1 LSNSPN
7 FKIFHEFIF
16 CFDILKFSVI
26 LNSGMKKFF
35 AFSILILAFPLIL
48 FSQERARVHNIRYF
62 SSSDYTRV
70 VIDIDR
76 PVTFQEKKL
85 IEPDRVRI
93 YFDIDNAKV
102 FNLPPSIPVS
112 KGYIKEIRVGQ
123 FTLKTVRVVLEFAE
137 VVKYRTFTLYS
148 PFRIVVD
155 IYGERKAIPKT
166 TPVSKPEELTIAR
179 QLGLGVKK
187 IVIDPGHGGDDPGAI
202 GPGGVLEKDITLD
215 IAFKLKELLEK
226 NSDLK
231 VVLTRDKDV
240 FVPLEVRTAIANS
253 ERADLFVS
261 IHANST
267 RNKNISGFEVYTLNF
282 TKDPHAIEIAASEN
296 AVSSKTIG
304 ELESLIKKI
313 LLNTKK
319 EESIN
324 LAKFIENNL
333 IKHTKVRSLGVKE
346 APFYVLI
353 GAEMPSILVEVGF
366 LSNLN
371 DRTRLCSDVFRTNIA
386 LGLSEGIL
394 NYINSFGKPSM

>member
-1 LSNSPN
+1 MFPKFLL
-7 FKIFHEFIF
+7 IF
-16 CFDILKFSVI
+16 LLYLPV
-26 LNSGMKKFF
+26 
-35 AFSILILAFPLIL
+35 
-48 FSQERARVHNIRYF
+48 FSQEKAKVHNIRYY

-70 VIDIDR
+70 VIDVDR
-76 PVTFQEKKL
+76 PVSFQEKKL
-85 IEPDRVRI
+85 IEPGRVRI
-93 YFDIDNAKV
+93 YFDIENAKL

-123 FTLKTVRVVLEFAE
+123 FTLRTVRVVLEFAE
-137 VVKYRTFTLYS
+137 VVSYRTFTLYS

-155 IYGERKAIPKT
+155 IYGKRE
-166 TPVSKPEELTIAR
+166 TPSKPPAILKPGELTIAR

-187 IVIDPGHGGDDPGAI
+187 VVIDPGHGGDDPGAI
-202 GPGGVLEKDITLD
+202 GPGGIPEKEITLD
-215 IAFKLKELLEK
+215 IALKLKELLER

-253 ERADLFVS
+253 ERSDLFVS
-261 IHANST
+261 IHANSV
-267 RNKNISGFEVYTLNF
+267 RNRNISGFEVYTLNF

-319 EESIN
+319 EESSN
-324 LAKFIENNL
+324 FAKFIESDLRRYTN
-333 IKHTKVRSLGVKE
+333 VRSLGVKE

-366 LSNLN
+366 LSNID
-371 DRTRLCSDVFRTNIA
+371 DRRRLCSDSFRKNVA
-386 LGLSEGIL
+386 MGLFNGIL

>member
-1 LSNSPN
+1 MK
-7 FKIFHEFIF
+7 KIFTFLFFI
-16 CFDILKFSVI
+16 IINL
-26 LNSGMKKFF
+26 SG
-35 AFSILILAFPLIL
+35 
-48 FSQERARVHNIRYF
+48 FSQEKAKVHNIRYY

-70 VIDIDR
+70 VIDVDR
-76 PVTFQEKKL
+76 PVSFEEKKL

-93 YFDIDNAKV
+93 YFDIENAKI
-102 FNLPPSIPVS
+102 FSLPPSIPVS

-123 FTLKTVRVVLEFAE
+123 FTLKTARVVLEFAE
-137 VVKYRTFTLYS
+137 VAKYRVFTLYS

-155 IYGERKAIPKT
+155 IYGERKGVPKPPAVT
-166 TPVSKPEELTIAR
+166 KPGELTIAR
-179 QLGLGVKK
+179 QLGLGIKK
-187 IVIDPGHGGDDPGAI
+187 VVIDPGHGGDDPGAI
-202 GPGGVLEKDITLD
+202 GPGGIPEKEITLD
-215 IAFKLKELLEK
+215 IAFKLKNLLEK

-231 VVLTRDKDV
+231 VVLTREKDV

-319 EESIN
+319 EESVN
-324 LAKFIENNL
+324 LAKFIESYL
-333 IKHTKVRSLGVKE
+333 RKHTDVRSLGVKE

-366 LSNLN
+366 LSNTN
-371 DRTRLCSDVFRTNIA
+371 DRRRLCSESFRTSIA
-386 LGLSEGIL
+386 QGLFNGIL

>member
-1 LSNSPN
+1 
-7 FKIFHEFIF
+7 
-16 CFDILKFSVI
+16 
-26 LNSGMKKFF
+26 MKKLF
-35 AFSILILAFPLIL
+35 ASFL
-48 FSQERARVHNIRYF
+48 FIALFYLPVLSQEKAKVHNIRYY

-70 VIDIDR
+70 VIDVDR
-76 PVTFQEKKL
+76 PVSFEEKKL

-93 YFDIDNAKV
+93 YFDIENAKI

-123 FTLKTVRVVLEFAE
+123 FNLRTVRVVLEFAE
-137 VVKYRTFTLYS
+137 VVRYRTFTLYS

-155 IYGERKAIPKT
+155 IYGKRE
-166 TPVSKPEELTIAR
+166 TPSKPPTTLKPDELTIAR

-187 IVIDPGHGGDDPGAI
+187 VVIDPGHGGDDPGAV
-202 GPGGVLEKDITLD
+202 GPDGIPEKEITHD
-215 IAFKLKELLEK
+215 IALKLKELLEK

-240 FVPLEVRTAIANS
+240 YVPLEVRTAIANS

-267 RNKNISGFEVYTLNF
+267 RNKNISGFEIYTLNF

-304 ELESLIKKI
+304 EMESLIKKI

-324 LAKFIENNL
+324 LAKFIENDLRRN
-333 IKHTKVRSLGVKE
+333 TNVRSLGVKE

-366 LSNLN
+366 LSNVN
-371 DRTRLCSDVFRTNIA
+371 DRKRLCSDSFRQNIA
-386 LGLSEGIL
+386 MGLCDGIL